1 MGTLISPFQ
10 DGVALLLQS
19 KPLLLPVAS
28 PQHYCFFFPH
38 LPALFVMHV
47 LCLRYLVQFP
57 LEDVS
62 ASRAGI
68 FVTCIH
74 PRISGSAPGTEEH
87 QNEYC
92 LSKDDPRRPG
102 SLGSALG
109 PLLPDAQ
116 LPQQG
121 VIELVGSPR
130 GGRSSPP
137 HTQRL
142 KLHQIP
148 SPAPPHHCLSA

>member
-1 MGTLISPFQ
+1 MELPYYFKANLCFSQ
-10 DGVALLLQS
+10 
-19 KPLLLPVAS
+19 LPVPSAAVSFSAS
-28 PQHYCFFFPH
+28 SSTICYARVVSMVPC
-38 LPALFVMHV
+38 PA
-47 LCLRYLVQFP
+47 P
-57 LEDVS
+57 PEDVS

-102 SLGSALG
+102 SWGSASG
-109 PLLPDAQ
+109 PLPPDAQ

-121 VIELVGSPR
+121 VLELLGSLR
-130 GGRSSPP
+130 GGRSLPP